1 MSAVLAHYSPLA
13 GSWYPSGA
21 SELRRL
27 LSATLEN
34 SVDRTGRFVRQGG
47 LAFLVPHAAPAY
59 SGAVAASVYR
69 HVQAAGATRVVILGF
84 SHRHSIQGIAVPRI
98 DLIETPLGPMRIDRE
113 TAGSLAASAPF
124 HSVPEQNACDHSV
137 EIQIPFLQTF
147 VPAATLVPLYVGRL
161 TGEQRSAAAQAL
173 RGLLD
178 SRTVLIA
185 STDLTHYGRS
195 FEYLPFPCDG
205 STPER
210 LRALDSAVL
219 ATAGSLDP
227 AFFGDELSRTGATV
241 CGAGPVRLL
250 LETLRTLPGETFQE
264 TLDYDTS
271 GAVSR
276 DYEHS
281 VSYGAVGYF
290 PPAAYQLD
298 APDRAALLAAAR
310 FTLDHYRRTGTQ
322 RFVGMPAGSALEQW
336 GRAFVSLYAQGSLRG
351 CTGRF
356 EHPLALAESVPQL
369 TLAAAYEDRRF
380 APVAPDEEVEI
391 EIHVLTPPKRIT
403 DPLHLRTGEHGAYLK
418 LGAHRGLLL
427 PAVAT
432 SHNLS
437 RQQFLRALAQKA
449 GVPETVYATGAGE
462 LSVFCDQSF
471 REGDL

>member
-1 MSAVLAHYSPLA
+1 MSTVLTHYSPLA

-21 SELRRL
+21 TELKRL

-34 SVDRTGRFVRQGG
+34 SVDRTGRFVRPGG

-98 DLIETPLGPMRIDRE
+98 DLIETPLGSMRIDRE

-124 HSVPEQNACDHSV
+124 HSVAEQAACDHSV
-137 EIQIPFLQTF
+137 EIQIPFLQTC
-147 VPAATLVPLYVGRL
+147 VPGATLVPLYVGIL
-161 TGEQRSAAAQAL
+161 TGEQRRAAAQAL

-210 LRALDSAVL
+210 LRSLDSAVL
-219 ATAGSLDP
+219 AAAGSLDP
-227 AFFGDELSRTGATV
+227 ALFGDELSRTGATV

-250 LETLRTLPGETFQE
+250 LETLRALPGEVFQE

-290 PPAAYQLD
+290 PSAAYQLD
-298 APDRAALLAAAR
+298 AADRAALLAAAR
-310 FTLDHYRRTGTQ
+310 FTLRRTGTE
-322 RFVGMPAGSALEQW
+322 RFAGMPAESALSQR
-336 GRAFVSLYAQGSLRG
+336 GRVFVSLYAQGTLRG

-391 EIHVLTPPKRIT
+391 EIHVLTPPKRIA
-403 DPLHLRTGEHGAYLK
+403 DPLHLRTGEHGAFLK
-418 LGAHRGLLL
+418 LGVHRGLLL

-432 SHNLS
+432 SNNLS